1 MHTEHLS
8 IDDGSQGQKIKD
20 LATGFPHGGV
30 AILLLTFLV
39 KAVDL
44 GDLPRLVVS
53 TDERDSVR
61 ISGLISNKHT
71 RTTLAGTYFALRH
84 IRRVKVSKLK

>member
-1 MHTEHLS
+1 MQTEHLS

-20 LATGFPHGGV
+20 LAASFPHGGV

-44 GDLPRLVVS
+44 GDLSRLVVS

-61 ISGLISNKHT
+61 ISGLI
-71 RTTLAGTYFALRH
+71 
-84 IRRVKVSKLK
+84 